1 MAVLK
6 KPTTQKNHLNIFA
19 DWKKKTKVLVRHWPP
34 SKLHFKLQTHTH
46 VYIRCWKV
54 NNIKRAEVIQSTQKR
69 GCFYGK
75 LTAHLAIS
83 SQWQRFLGFYPLST
97 ETNSYISTKFQSN
110 LERSLKTEY
119 KLCVPYHLFTAL
131 IIFSQSLPQSIKM

>member
-19 DWKKKTKVLVRHWPP
+19 DWKKKTKVLVRHCPP
-34 SKLHFKLQTHTH
+34 SKLHFKLQTHTHTH

-75 LTAHLAIS
+75 LTAHLQS
-83 SQWQRFLGFYPLST
+83 HHNDSDFLVSIHCLQKQIHT
-97 ETNSYISTKFQSN
+97 LAQNSNPT
-110 LERSLKTEY
+110 
-119 KLCVPYHLFTAL
+119 
-131 IIFSQSLPQSIKM
+131 